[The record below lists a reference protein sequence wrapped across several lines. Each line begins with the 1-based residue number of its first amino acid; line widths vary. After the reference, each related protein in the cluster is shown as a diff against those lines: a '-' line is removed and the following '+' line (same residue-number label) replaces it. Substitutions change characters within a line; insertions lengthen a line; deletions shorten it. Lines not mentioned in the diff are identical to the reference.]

1 MTYLVF
7 TRTEYA
13 QPLEYLETIEAEPGQ
28 VSLADIPRGDE
39 GWLEVML
46 VPETAM
52 TWVLRDA
59 DLVVAAEVAE
69 SEEVGA

>member
-13 QPLEYLETIEAEPGQ
+13 QPLEYLETIEADPAT
-28 VSLADIPRGDE
+28 VSIADVPRGDE

-46 VPETAM
+46 IPEPSM

-59 DLVVAAEVAE
+59 DLVVAAE
-69 SEEVGA
+69 EVRA